1 MKYQISSQPAVEPVS
16 LSEAKDHLRID
27 GSDEDTYL
35 ATIITASRKYC
46 EQYCNRAFITQTWL
60 QYPNDF
66 TDGIKLSINPVQSVT
81 SITYYDTDGN
91 SQTLAANQYQ
101 VDLSADICRIYEAVN
116 VDFPDVQDEKINP
129 ITITYVSGYGDAAT
143 DVPMDIIHAIKL
155 MISHLFQNREMINV
169 GQGIST
175 QIPMPDAVKVLLNNY
190 RLFYEA

>member
-60 QYPNDF
+60 QYPSDF